1 MKFVRGG
8 DLKKHLTNGRISED
22 DARFYAIQIAL
33 ALGYLH
39 SNQIMHRDIKPGNI
53 LMDADGYI
61 SVTDFGLAKIIE
73 TNEVA
78 QTFCGTHEYLA
89 PEMVAEAGHNF
100 AVDWWALGV
109 LIYEMITGIKPFYTG
124 GNNIKK
130 MYAMIM
136 KK

>member
-1 MKFVRGG
+1 M
-8 DLKKHLTNGRISED
+8 SEE

-33 ALGYLH
+33 GLGYLH

-53 LMDADGYI
+53 LMGADGYI
-61 SVTDFGLAKIIE
+61 SVTDFGLAKILEID
-73 TNEVA
+73 EVA
-78 QTFCGTHEYLA
+78 STFCGTHEYLA
-89 PEMVAEAGHNF
+89 PEMVAERGHDF

-124 GNNIKK
+124 GNNLKK